1 MLRLERVD
9 DADGGATIRLH
20 GRVGGEWVAELR
32 SVCERALDAGTRPL
46 RLDLA
51 NVTYIDQDGLTLFRK
66 LWPHIVVLRSSL
78 FAAELLK
85 PIADDYNDESR
96 TSCADT
102 RTRC

>member
-1 MLRLERVD
+1 MLRLERLD

-32 SVCERALDAGTRPL
+32 TACEQALQARTRPL

-66 LWPHIVVLRSSL
+66 LWPDVVVLRSSL

-85 PIADDYNDESR
+85 PLAEGCVDESR
-96 TSCADT
+96 TTC
-102 RTRC
+102 